1 MPTLFQIN
9 VTSNW
14 GSTGKIAEQIGQK
27 ALAAGW
33 DSYIAY
39 GRMANPSVLR
49 VVKVGNKASVLW
61 HYVENRLFDNEGL
74 ASCMATRKLVNT
86 IKAIHPDVVQLHNIH
101 DHWLNYRILFSF
113 LNSANISVFWTF
125 HDCWAF
131 TGHCP
136 HFVTANCEKLKTEC
150 HNCELSNSVFDRCRR
165 NYLLKR
171 KLFTQNKNLHI
182 ITVSNWLKELVQQ
195 SFLKE
200 KDIQVINNGIDLN
213 SLSPLAKVNN
223 EKFLI
228 LGVSSVWHQSKGL
241 FDFYELRK
249 LLPADVFAITLVGLT
264 SQQILDLPS
273 GITGMTRTNSVQELA
288 ELYSMADVLVNPTYA
303 DSFPTVNMEALACGT
318 PVITYQTGGSPEIVD
333 ERTGVV
339 VPQGDVRAI
348 ALAVQGLKQ
357 HSLSS
362 EACRRRAQECF
373 DKDRCFEKYISLY
386 KKYIRS

>member
-136 HFVTANCEKLKTEC
+136 HFVTANCEKWKTEC

>member
-1 MPTLFQIN
+1 MPSLFQIN

-39 GRMANPSVLR
+39 GRMANPSGLR
-49 VVKVGNKASVLW
+49 VVKVGNKVTVLW
-61 HYVENRLFDNEGL
+61 HYAEHRLFDNEGL
-74 ASCMATRKLVNT
+74 ASRMATRKLVNT
-86 IKAIHPDVVQLHNIH
+86 LKAVRPDVVQLHNIH

-113 LNSANISVFWTF
+113 LNSTNIPVFWTF

-136 HFVTANCEKLKTEC
+136 HFVTANCEKWKTEC
-150 HNCELSNSVFDRCRR
+150 RNCELSHSLFDRSRR
-165 NYLLKR
+165 NYSLKK
-171 KLFTQNKNLHI
+171 KLFTQNKNLHV
-182 ITVSNWLKELVQQ
+182 ITVSDWLKELVQQ

-213 SLSPLAKVNN
+213 SFTPLDKGNN
-223 EKFLI
+223 EKFHI

-241 FDFYELRK
+241 LDFYELRK
-249 LLPADVFAITLVGLT
+249 LLPVDEFAITLVGLT
-264 SQQILDLPS
+264 PQQILDLPS

-288 ELYSMADVLVNPTYA
+288 DLYSMADVLVNPTYA

-333 ERTGVV
+333 EQTGVV
-339 VPQGDVRAI
+339 VPQGDVKAI
-348 ALAVQGLKQ
+348 AWALQNLKQ
-357 HSLSS
+357 HPLSS
-362 EACRRRAQECF
+362 EACRRRAEDCF
-373 DKDRCFEKYISLY
+373 DKDICFEKYVSLY
-386 KKYIRS
+386 KNYIQS

>member
-136 HFVTANCEKLKTEC
+136 HFVTANCEKWKTEC

-373 DKDRCFEKYISLY
+373 DKDRCFEKYISLH